1 MAAPIVGENSI
12 GIRRAWRSFQAP
24 IRRSAS
30 SSTWASIARWAAASA
45 SARAFRSASRRNYA
59 GPEAVLISS
68 LSCDI
73 PLMASTPTARMVRAQ
88 FLGLILMSVALGML
102 VTNAFD
108 NWLRGYTVIWW
119 LALILVNI
127 FAIGAASITV
137 AKRIN

>member
-1 MAAPIVGENSI
+1 
-12 GIRRAWRSFQAP
+12 
-24 IRRSAS
+24 
-30 SSTWASIARWAAASA
+30 
-45 SARAFRSASRRNYA
+45 
-59 GPEAVLISS
+59 
-68 LSCDI
+68 
-73 PLMASTPTARMVRAQ
+73 MVRAQ